1 MHRTFSLCI
10 LQDLQTGVMSADK
23 QPGCRTG
30 LLKKLVQKA
39 LPGSLRG
46 KIILLIFFLVSVSI
60 SLAGVLFYTRA
71 VGLTRRQA
79 EMYAKN
85 LCVNLSRDLDAYIGE
100 MDRIC
105 RIFLGNAEIQSF
117 LERRRNPGYSSY
129 QYFMDQEL
137 ITNMALSLTSVQDS
151 FIILPFDENGNGIY
165 TDSNHFRSY
174 DQPLFENSWLKL
186 RKDAIDNRKLFIV
199 PALFSGLSLYSGH
212 PAFYV
217 IRPVRRVSNNQILG
231 YLIVAADSLNLET
244 ILRRY
249 TPALSGVEA
258 RVVSPENVIL
268 LSLNK
273 EEQGANSPPQ
283 DRETV
288 SYISD
293 FSRWRTEIRIVET
306 YGRNEMAATGIFAV
320 LIIGITMAASLLSAS
335 FIASRLLRPLRQL
348 AQGMAGVGKG
358 DFNIG
363 LDDTAVDRDLRQIV
377 SGFNTMVQE
386 IRELLHTVQEEK
398 LLLKSAQLEALR
410 YQINPHF
417 LYNTFETIDAIG
429 EVQGT
434 KEICIIA
441 QALGKLFRYNTE
453 GPSEV
458 FLQEEINQM
467 NTYLSV
473 EKIRFGD
480 RISWEF
486 RISKKAAECRVMKFI
501 LQPLIENAIV
511 HGFKS
516 FMEKGFIR
524 VSGKIV
530 NSKRRGPLL
539 KITVWDN
546 GAGMSDEKLMKI
558 AGALEAAA
566 DVELSSF
573 DGMGTSFIG
582 ILNVHRR
589 IVNFYGPGYGL
600 SYRKS
605 PDDGGTNA
613 QIILPASI
621 KTPSAPSD

>member
-1 MHRTFSLCI
+1 MRDSKKSI
-10 LQDLQTGVMSADK
+10 LKRLAQ
-23 QPGCRTG
+23 R
-30 LLKKLVQKA
+30 A

-46 KIILLIFFLVSVSI
+46 KIILLIFLLVSMSI
-60 SLAGVLFYTRA
+60 STVGVLFYTRA
-71 VGLTRRQA
+71 VGLTRRQV
-79 EMYAKN
+79 EMYARN

-105 RIFLGNAEIQSF
+105 RIFLGNAEIQSL
-117 LERRRNPGYSSY
+117 LERRRNPGYNNY

-137 ITNMALSLTSVQDS
+137 ITSMVLSLTSVQDS
-151 FIILPFDENGNGIY
+151 FIILLFDENGNSIY

-174 DQPLFENSWLKL
+174 DQPLFENSWLSL
-186 RKDAIDNRKLFIV
+186 RKGAIDNRELFIV

-212 PAFYV
+212 RAFYV

-231 YLIVAADSLNLET
+231 YLMVAADSLNLET

-249 TPALSGVEA
+249 TPALPGVEA
-258 RVVSPENVIL
+258 RVVSPESVVL
-268 LSLNK
+268 LSPNK
-273 EEQGANSPPQ
+273 EEQGAGSPPR
-283 DRETV
+283 DREAV
-288 SYISD
+288 SYMSA
-293 FSRWRTEIRIVET
+293 FSRWQTEIRIVET
-306 YGRNEMAATGIFAV
+306 YGRKEMAATGIFAV
-320 LIIGITMAASLLSAS
+320 LIIGITMAVSLLLAS
-335 FIASRLLRPLRQL
+335 FIAGRLLRPLRQM
-348 AQGMAGVGKG
+348 ARGMAGVGKG

-363 LDDTAVDRDLRQIV
+363 LDDTAVDRDLKQIV

-386 IRELLHTVQEEK
+386 IRKLLHTVQEEK

-434 KEICIIA
+434 KEICVIA
-441 QALGKLFRYNTE
+441 QALGKLFRYNTA
-453 GPSEV
+453 GSSEV
-458 FLQEEINQM
+458 FLQEEIDQM
-467 NTYLSV
+467 DMYLSV

-516 FMEKGFIR
+516 FMKKGFIR
-524 VSGKIV
+524 ISGKIID
-530 NSKRRGPLL
+530 SRLEEPILE
-539 KITVWDN
+539 ITVWDN
-546 GAGMSDEKLMKI
+546 GAGMDDEKLIKI
-558 AGALEAAA
+558 ARSLEAAA
-566 DVELSSF
+566 DVEFSSF
-573 DGMGTSFIG
+573 DGTGTSFIG

-589 IVNFYGPGYGL
+589 IVNFYGPDYGL

-605 PDDGGTNA
+605 PHEGGTTA
-613 QIILPASI
+613 RIILPASSLKPFPEPVI
-621 KTPSAPSD
+621 N

>member
-1 MHRTFSLCI
+1 
-10 LQDLQTGVMSADK
+10 MS
-23 QPGCRTG
+23 GS
-30 LLKKLVQKA
+30 KKHIVKRLAQRA

-46 KIILLIFFLVSVSI
+46 KIILLIFLLVSVSI
-60 SLAGVLFYTRA
+60 SLVGVLFYTRA

-79 EMYAKN
+79 EIYARN

-105 RIFLGNAEIQSF
+105 RIFLGNAEIQSL
-117 LERRRNPGYSSY
+117 LERRRNPGYSNY
-129 QYFMDQEL
+129 KYFMDQEL
-137 ITNMALSLTSVQDS
+137 ITSMVLSLTSVQDS
-151 FIILPFDENGNGIY
+151 FIILLFDENGNGIY
-165 TDSNHFRSY
+165 TDSNHFSSY
-174 DQPLFENSWLKL
+174 DQPLFENSWLSL
-186 RKDAIDNRKLFIV
+186 RKGAIDNRELFIV

-217 IRPVRRVSNNQILG
+217 IRPLRRVRNNQILG
-231 YLIVAADSLNLET
+231 YLMVAADSLNLET

-249 TPALSGVEA
+249 APALRGVEA
-258 RVVSPENVIL
+258 RVVSPENVVL
-268 LSLNK
+268 LSLDK
-273 EEQGANSPPQ
+273 EEQGASSPLR

-288 SYISD
+288 SYMSA

-320 LIIGITMAASLLSAS
+320 LIIGITMAASLLLAS
-335 FIASRLLRPLRQL
+335 LIAGRLLRPLRQL

-358 DFNIG
+358 NFNIG
-363 LDDTAVDRDLRQIV
+363 MDDAAVDRDLKQIV

-386 IRELLHTVQEEK
+386 IRKLLHTVQEEK

-434 KEICIIA
+434 KEICVIA
-441 QALGKLFRYNTE
+441 QALGKLFRYSTA
-453 GPSEV
+453 GSSEV

-467 NTYLSV
+467 DMYLSV
-473 EKIRFGD
+473 EKIRFGE

-501 LQPLIENAIV
+501 LQPLIENAVV
-511 HGFKS
+511 HGLKS
-516 FMEKGFIR
+516 FMKKGFIR
-524 VSGKIV
+524 ISGEIID
-530 NSKRRGPLL
+530 SRL
-539 KITVWDN
+539 KEPVLEITVWDN
-546 GAGMSDEKLMKI
+546 GAGIDDEKLIKI
-558 AGALEAAA
+558 TRSLEAVAHA
-566 DVELSSF
+566 EFSS

-589 IVNFYGPGYGL
+589 IVNFYGPDYGL

-605 PDDGGTNA
+605 QRDGGTTA
-613 QIILPASI
+613 RIILPAFSLKPLSGPVI
-621 KTPSAPSD
+621 N